1 MMKKAMLI
9 IGVSCAMALFGGDE
23 ERLEE
28 LEHICGFVP
37 SDDLRRPQVIPTPDD
52 IIVKYHIST
61 NQLVAD
67 LKSIVMK
74 YSLREEDKFKRW
86 IRESAVGELGRYCG
100 TNELAFLST
109 IMTNSSDYAQHA
121 AMCASI
127 CILTHSS
134 ELVDLARGII
144 TNTTVYSERLRGWTC
159 CLLLDKCREDSG
171 AVYITDSAIR
181 TQIAALVVEQA
192 GVNTDLVIT
201 IDRCACDLNP
211 WYRHSQQRRDNLA
224 RLRPP
229 GLTGRPKEIYDA
241 AQRDAAQED

>member
-1 MMKKAMLI
+1 MKKAMLI

-23 ERLEE
+23 ERLGE
-28 LEHICGFVP
+28 LERICGFVP

-52 IIVKYHIST
+52 IIVKYHITT

-74 YSLREEDKFKRW
+74 YNLREEDKFKRW
-86 IRESAVGELGRYCG
+86 IRESAVGELGRYSS

-144 TNTTVYSERLRGWTC
+144 TNTTVYSERLRDWTC
-159 CLLLDKCREDSG
+159 CLLFDKCREDSG

-181 TQIAALVVEQA
+181 TQIAALFVELA
-192 GVNTDLVIT
+192 DVNTDLVIT
-201 IDRCACDLNP
+201 VDRYACDLNP

>member
-1 MMKKAMLI
+1 MNKMMTMLFVAAYAAMLH
-9 IGVSCAMALFGGDE
+9 GGDV

-52 IIVKYHIST
+52 IIAKYHITT

-74 YSLREEDKFKRW
+74 YSIREEDKFKRW
-86 IRESAVGELGRYCG
+86 IRESAVGELWRYCG

-109 IMTNSSDYAQHA
+109 IMTNNSDYAQHA

-181 TQIAALVVEQA
+181 TQIAALFVEQA

-229 GLTGRPKEIYDA
+229 GLTGNYAEVYDA